1 MAVDLAVIA
10 VAALGAGVA
19 GVLAQL
25 LLPKWVWLTW
35 AIPAAVTTV
44 MVIIP
49 FAYFLIAVAVSGQ
62 TVGKAVMGLRIVRMD
77 GRRPGF
83 TRALVRTLAYLVS
96 LVPLF
101 AGFLWILVDSDR
113 RGWHD
118 HIAGSRVVFGRARE
132 PRP

>member
-1 MAVDLAVIA
+1 MAVDLALIA

-35 AIPAAVTTV
+35 AIPAAVTGV
-44 MVIIP
+44 IVIIP
-49 FAYFLIAVAVSGQ
+49 FAYFCISVALSGQ
-62 TVGKAVMGLRIVRMD
+62 TAGKAVMGLRIVRID

-83 TRALVRTLAYLVS
+83 IRALVRTLAYLVS

-101 AGFLWILVDSDR
+101 AGFLWILVDPHR

-118 HIAGSRVVFGRARE
+118 HIAGSRVVFSRERE

>member
-1 MAVDLAVIA
+1 MVVDLALIA

-35 AIPAAVTTV
+35 AIPAAVTS
-44 MVIIP
+44 VIVILP
-49 FAYFLIAVAVSGQ
+49 FAYFWLTVAVSGQ
-62 TVGKAVMGLRIVRMD
+62 TVGKGVMGLRIVRID

-83 TRALVRTLAYLVS
+83 IRALVRTLAYLVS

-101 AGFLWILVDSDR
+101 AGFLWILVDSNR

-118 HIAGSRVVFGRARE
+118 HIAGSRVVFSRTRE
-132 PRP
+132 QGP